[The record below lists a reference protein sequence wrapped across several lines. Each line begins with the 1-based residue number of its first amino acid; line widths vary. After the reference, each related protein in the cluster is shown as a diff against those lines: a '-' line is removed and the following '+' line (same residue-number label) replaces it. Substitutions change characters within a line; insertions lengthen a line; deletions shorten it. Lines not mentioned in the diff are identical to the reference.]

1 MPLQKGSSR
10 AVISDNIRT
19 EINSGKKQ
27 SQAVAIALHTAG
39 RARRAAGGANNPSTL
54 SPPWYVRSEARSMG
68 RTGALTGSTGG
79 RADKLPISVPSG
91 SHVIP
96 ADVVGHLGQGN
107 TAAGMVGMNN
117 MFGTS
122 QLGVKPL
129 PIKAMGRAPHIA
141 GPKPMNFAKGGA
153 IGKPVPIMASDG
165 EFVVSPEKVME
176 IGGGDLE
183 RGHKII
189 DKFILNERAKH
200 IKTLKKLPPP
210 AKS

>member
-1 MPLQKGSSR
+1 MPLEKGSSNK
-10 AVISDNIRT
+10 VVGDNVRELMNT
-19 EINSGKKQ
+19 GRPQK
-27 SQAVAIALHTAG
+27 QAVAIALHTAG

-54 SPPWYVRSEARSMG
+54 SPPWYVRSEARNMG
-68 RTGALTGSTGG
+68 RTGALMGSTGG

-91 SHVIP
+91 SHVLP
-96 ADVVGHLGQGN
+96 ADIPSHLGGGN
-107 TAAGMVGMNN
+107 TAAGMNVLNN

-129 PIKAMGRAPHIA
+129 PIKAMARAPHIA

-153 IGKPVPIMASDG
+153 IGKSVPIMASDG

-200 IKTLKKLPPP
+200 IKTLKRLPPP